1 MLKVSFRWLYKKSAG
16 VFAFMVRYP
25 FDTLTVLSLSTLL
38 KTLRISKGNVEGLTT
53 NGNQTFRAAANR
65 SP

>member
-1 MLKVSFRWLYKKSAG
+1 
-16 VFAFMVRYP
+16 MVRYP

-53 NGNQTFRAAANR
+53 NGNQTLRAAANR